1 MTTNSMIW
9 NYAKQKF
16 LCFKK
21 PSSTNANMQA
31 WLIETSDCLSSNLKQ
46 KGNLKEER
54 EIWFF
59 MWVSVMGWLMLA
71 VLNKPVTQREII

>member
-1 MTTNSMIW
+1 MIW
-9 NYAKQKF
+9 NYTEQKI

-21 PSSTNANMQA
+21 RSSTNAKQA
-31 WLIETSDCLSSNLKQ
+31 WLIKASGSLLSNLKQ

-54 EIWFF
+54 EILGFF
-59 MWVSVMGWLMLA
+59 MWVSVMGWLMFA